1 MRERLVDWKPLVHS
15 ITLRGGVCASEAR
28 SVGFLCVFLLRLVV
42 VIVGRASSR
51 ASRGDA
57 LGSLLGLS
65 LLDET
70 LSLERA
76 RAKKLG
82 VVIHG

>member
-1 MRERLVDWKPLVHS
+1 MDWKPLVHS

-65 LLDET
+65 LLET